1 MNESEKTERG
11 TDEAFLQLMKVSG
24 TSILKL
30 FGFTAD
36 KAEQYYFQAV
46 VLKEKELKPDIEGF
60 PMLASEEGRV
70 FLEFQGY
77 RDPYICHRLMAEVF
91 MACAS
96 EQYSGEVI
104 AGIIY
109 TDKTYQDS
117 ALPLNEFV
125 EMKNCHLGGC
135 IREIVLTDYTEK
147 ELETIDPKLVVLAP
161 FTLPNQTDK
170 ATLLTKGREWSYS
183 VKKLFPDRLQKD
195 VLNLLGLFILNRF
208 RQFSYKEVIAM
219 LNFDLMDTLAGKQIY
234 EMGHQK
240 GRDDGRDEE
249 HQERLKDAQEMLI
262 GILIERFD
270 VVPSEVIKQI
280 RALKQWEVL
289 KNLPIQALRCP
300 DMTSF
305 KKKLSL

>member
-1 MNESEKTERG
+1 MNNMIEEEKTERG

-24 TSILKL
+24 NSLLKL

-70 FLEFQGY
+70 FMEFQGY
-77 RDPYICHRLMAEVF
+77 WDPYICHRLMAEVF

-96 EQYSGEVI
+96 EQYPGDVI
-104 AGIIY
+104 ACIIY
-109 TDKTYQDS
+109 TDKTYQNA

-125 EMKNCHLGGC
+125 DMKNCHLGGC

-147 ELETIDPKLVVLAP
+147 ELETVDPKLVVLAP
-161 FTLPNQTDK
+161 FTLPNQIDK
-170 ATLLTKGREWSYS
+170 TTLLTKGREWSS
-183 VKKLFPDRLQKD
+183 SIKEVFPERLQKD
-195 VLNLLGLFILNRF
+195 ALNVLGLLILNRF
-208 RQFSYKEVIAM
+208 RQLSYEEVITM
-219 LNFDLMDTLAGKQIY
+219 LKFDLMSTLAGKQIY
-234 EMGHQK
+234 DMGHQK
-240 GRDDGRDEE
+240 GHDEAHE
-249 HQERLKDAQEMLI
+249 EGLRDAQEMLI
-262 GILIERFD
+262 GILMARFD
-270 VVPSEVIKQI
+270 VVPSEVIDKIRVIKQ
-280 RALKQWEVL
+280 REVL
-289 KNLPIQALRCP
+289 KNLPIQALQCP